1 MADSFAATTMTQTS
15 TSPEERRLS
24 VSLAD
29 AMGRTQSLTLTPE
42 LAAALSA
49 VLQDFAAATPATP
62 SVPLTKLP
70 QTFAV
75 GSGVHESLVLIRFEQ
90 DAPYALAPDDA
101 AELGHAL
108 LEQCQTLDARP
119 ARQLQ

>member
-1 MADSFAATTMTQTS
+1 MTQVFAATMLAQTMTTGDKQ
-15 TSPEERRLS
+15 RLAI
-24 VSLAD
+24 SLAD
-29 AMGRTQSLTLTPE
+29 ASGQTQSLTLTPE
-42 LAAALSA
+42 LATALSL
-49 VLQDFAAATPATP
+49 VLQDFSAQTAAPQSA
-62 SVPLTKLP
+62 PLTKLP

-101 AELGHAL
+101 TELGHAL
-108 LEQCQTLDARP
+108 LEQSHILDARP